1 MKVSII
7 GGGAWGTTL
16 GQVLIDNGHQVLI
29 YDVNQDNIN
38 KINQKKHPF
47 FDTDLPDSIKAT
59 NSFEDAIN
67 FSNTYLLSVPTKVMR
82 DVLKLINK
90 HISNPS
96 VFINVSKG
104 IEPGT
109 LKRVSEIVYEEIDE
123 KNLAGFVA
131 LTGPSHAEEVILR
144 HLTLLV
150 AASSDKNLAVKIQHT
165 FSNDQYLRVY
175 TSNDLI
181 GSEVG
186 GAVKNAIAVI
196 SGACT
201 GLGLGE
207 NARAAVITRG
217 IVEIVRVVELMGG
230 QKETAFGL
238 TGIGDLIVTAS
249 SEHSR
254 NFRAGK
260 EIGLGKSIEEIY
272 AEQKQTIEGI
282 RTIEAMHDL
291 SLKHNIELPMNNI
304 AYDIIFKGLPASAGL
319 KKLLNRDLKSEDFW
333 QKCFIRPTIV
343 VKNHHLFA

>member
-1 MKVSII
+1 MKLSII

-16 GQVLIDNGHQVLI
+16 AQVLIDNGHQVMI
-29 YDVNQDNIN
+29 YDIKKENVD
-38 KINQKKHPF
+38 KINHKQHPF
-47 FDTDLPDSIKAT
+47 FDTELPDQVEAT
-59 NSFEDAIN
+59 TDLDRIIQ
-67 FSNTYLLSVPTKVMR
+67 FSNYYILSVPTKVIR
-82 DVLKLINK
+82 DVLKTLNQKIEQ
-90 HISNPS
+90 PS

-104 IEPGT
+104 IEPVT
-109 LKRVSEIVYEEIDE
+109 LKRVSEIVLEEIE
-123 KNLAGFVA
+123 TPKYKGFVA

-150 AASSDKNLAVKIQHT
+150 AASTDEKLAKKIQKT
-165 FSNDQYLRVY
+165 FSNDTYLRVY

-230 QKETAFGL
+230 KKETAFGL

-254 NFRAGK
+254 NFTAGK
-260 EIGLGKSIEEIY
+260 KIGLGIPLDEVYK
-272 AEQKQTIEGI
+272 EQKQTIEGI
-282 RTIEAMHDL
+282 RTIEAMHGL
-291 SLKHNIELPMNNI
+291 SIKYNVELPMINT
-304 AYDIIFKGLPASAGL
+304 AYDIIFNKLPVEKGLQ
-319 KKLLNRDLKSEDFW
+319 KLLSRDLKSEDF
-333 QKCFIRPTIV
+333 
-343 VKNHHLFA
+343 

>member
-1 MKVSII
+1 MKLSII

-16 GQVLIDNGHQVLI
+16 AQVLIDNGHQVMI
-29 YDVNQDNIN
+29 YDIN
-38 KINQKKHPF
+38 NENVDKINHKKHPF
-47 FDTDLPDSIKAT
+47 FDTKLPDQILAT
-59 NSFEDAIN
+59 TDLDQVIQ
-67 FSNTYLLSVPTKVMR
+67 FSNYYILSVPTKVMR
-82 DVLKLINK
+82 DVLITLNQKIVQ
-90 HISNPS
+90 PS

-104 IEPGT
+104 IEPVT
-109 LKRVSEIVYEEIDE
+109 LKRVSEIVLEEIE
-123 KNLAGFVA
+123 TSKYKGFVA

-150 AASSDKNLAVKIQHT
+150 AASTDEKLAKKIQKT
-165 FSNDQYLRVY
+165 FSNDTYLREIG
-175 TSNDLI
+175 SNDLI

-230 QKETAFGL
+230 KKETAFGL

-254 NFRAGK
+254 NFTAGK
-260 EIGLGKSIEEIY
+260 KIGLGISLDEIY
-272 AEQKQTIEGI
+272 KEQKQTIEGI
-282 RTIEAMHDL
+282 RTIEAMHGL
-291 SLKHNIELPMNNI
+291 SIKYNVELPMINT
-304 AYDIIFKGLPASAGL
+304 AFDIIYNQLPVEKGLQ
-319 KKLLNRDLKSEDFW
+319 KLLSRDLKSEDF
-333 QKCFIRPTIV
+333 
-343 VKNHHLFA
+343 